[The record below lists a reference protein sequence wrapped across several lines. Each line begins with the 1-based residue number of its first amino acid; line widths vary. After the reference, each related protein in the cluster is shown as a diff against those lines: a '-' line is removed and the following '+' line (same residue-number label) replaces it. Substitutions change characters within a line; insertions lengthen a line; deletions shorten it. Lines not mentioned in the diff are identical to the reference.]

1 MNQPQLIGVD
11 EAADRLGVSRSTMRH
26 WIQIGEAPP
35 SARIG
40 RRRYFKAEQIDAWV
54 QRHFEGQTVR

>member
-26 WIQIGEAPP
+26 LIQIGEAPP

-54 QRHFEGQTVR
+54 QQHFEGQTVR